1 MIRNELKKKAQ
12 THLHGHYGNWSLIA
26 ILPCAVL
33 FIYFFSII
41 FLFQSSA
48 HVSDPSNDYHSWQ
61 DEYTEKSNR
70 TYSNY
75 EKGYDDGYSD
85 GYDDGYDEA
94 FYQDDY
100 YEEDNFTEKNLHSLT
115 SPASVS
121 RKNGTHTVTYTQTTT
136 VANGFFAFLA
146 FLIGTILCLGTIMY
160 RGMVQWAAVDN
171 VENRSF
177 NLKTVFLA
185 FIRENGKRTV
195 IANLLVTLYT
205 FLWSLLF
212 VIPGVIK
219 QLSYSMT
226 NYLLKKDSELSPKE
240 AMALSQALM
249 QGYKLEYLV
258 FSYSFVLW
266 QFATFFSFGLAGIY
280 VIPYYGVSEILFF
293 EQIIAEKHHL
303 FSQEREAGF
312 ADF

>member
-1 MIRNELKKKAQ
+1 MIRSELKKKAQ
-12 THLHGHYGNWSLIA
+12 THLHGQYGNWSLIA
-26 ILPCAVL
+26 ILPCAAL
-33 FIYFFSII
+33 FIYFFSIMV
-41 FLFQSSA
+41 LFQSSA
-48 HVSDPSNDYHSWQ
+48 SVSDPSNDYHSWQ

-70 TYSNY
+70 THSNY
-75 EKGYDDGYSD
+75 ENGYDDGYSD

-94 FYQDDY
+94 FYQDDF
-100 YEEDNFTEKNLHSLT
+100 YEEDNYTGKNVHSVT
-115 SPASVS
+115 SPSAVS
-121 RKNGTHTVTYTQTTT
+121 LKNKTRTVTYTKTTT
-136 VANGFFAFLA
+136 VATGFGAFLA
-146 FLIGTILCLGTIMY
+146 FLIGTILCLGTILY

-177 NLKTVFLA
+177 NLKTVFLV

-195 IANLLVTLYT
+195 LANLLVTLYT

-226 NYLLKKDSELSPKE
+226 NYLLKKDPELSPKE

-249 QGYKLEYLV
+249 QGYKLEYLI
-258 FSYSFVLW
+258 FSYSFTLW

-280 VIPYYGVSEILFF
+280 VIPYYGVSEVLFF
-293 EQIIAEKHHL
+293 DQIITEKHHL